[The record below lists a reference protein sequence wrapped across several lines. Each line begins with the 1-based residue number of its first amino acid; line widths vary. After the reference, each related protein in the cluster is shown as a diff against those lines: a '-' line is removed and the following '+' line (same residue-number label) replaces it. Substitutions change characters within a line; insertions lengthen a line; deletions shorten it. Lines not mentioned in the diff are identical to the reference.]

1 MRKLLST
8 ALCAGLLAWACGSN
22 AAPPFPL
29 SKLFPP
35 RQTQGPA
42 LPPRTAFPDVP
53 YANWSND
60 EAAYRLYPGDEIE
73 ANFPGLPTAN
83 KVVTVR
89 PDGRITL
96 PVTGEDMMVAG
107 RSVADIRAEAS
118 QRLARYG
125 MRVPIVEMQVKAQ
138 PIKVFIGGEVKA
150 PGEYALTGDDNA
162 FQAIIRAGG
171 SMPSADM
178 KHVQVIRRASP
189 GPNALKDNVDLTR
202 ATKHGLQ
209 PDLVPLARGD
219 VVYVPRTG
227 LANIGIAVQSFL
239 AALPVSFSYS
249 VNGYR

>member
-8 ALCAGLLAWACGSN
+8 ALCAGLLAWACASN
-22 AAPPFPL
+22 AAPPLFG
-29 SKLFPP
+29 KLFPQ
-35 RQTQGPA
+35 RQAPA
-42 LPPRTAFPDVP
+42 QPPPGSGFPDVP
-53 YANWSND
+53 YATWSND
-60 EAAYRLYPGDEIE
+60 EPSYRLYPGDEIE
-73 ANFPGLPTAN
+73 TTFPAAAGYN

-96 PVTGEDMMVAG
+96 PVTGEDMMAAG
-107 RSVADIRAEAS
+107 RTVADLKAEAG

-138 PIKVFIGGEVKA
+138 PIKVFIGGEVKT

-171 SMPSADM
+171 AMTTADLR
-178 KHVQVIRRASP
+178 HVQVIRRASP
-189 GPNALKDNVDLTR
+189 GPNALRDNVDLSR
-202 ATKHGLQ
+202 ATKHGEQ

-219 VVYVPRTG
+219 VIFVPRTG

-239 AALPVSFSYS
+239 AALPVTFTYS
-249 VNGYR
+249 VNGRR